1 MLRNVP
7 FAVALTMATAAAA
20 LIPAP
25 SRADTAPST
34 PRAQHVLLISVD
46 GLHAV
51 DLAGFV
57 RSHPNSALA
66 ALSKSGLTYS
76 QAWTPVPSDSF
87 PGLLALITG
96 ATPKST
102 GVYYDVSYD
111 RKLAA
116 PGSDCSKTGTE
127 VDYDE
132 TADIAMDRLDA
143 GGGLD
148 PKKLP
153 RDPANGCAP
162 YYPHSYVRVNT
173 IFDVVKAAGGYTAW
187 SDKHPAYDLVQGP
200 SGNGVDD
207 LYTPEIESNME
218 DQQDSITSS
227 IDATEKYDDG
237 KVAAILNE
245 IAGKDHSGAKA
256 ASVPALFGMNFQ
268 AISVGQKIEGYQT
281 AAGQPS
287 AGLESALEHTD
298 ASLQK
303 MVDALKQQ
311 NLYDSTAIIVT
322 AKHGQSPI
330 DPKKRRVVDGK
341 FIPKLIDGVAPD
353 LLGAMDSDDVGLIW
367 LTDPGKTAAVVK
379 VLSAN
384 REKAGIKNIYSGS
397 ALTKMYA
404 DPKKDSRAPDIVI
417 EPQYGVIYTKLTATK
432 KAEHGGFTA
441 DDRNV
446 ALLVSMPS
454 LKAKTVSAK
463 VGTQQVAPSVLK
475 LLGDPTT
482 SLDGVKLEHVSA
494 LPGL

>member
-1 MLRNVP
+1 MHRNMP
-7 FAVALTMATAAAA
+7 LAAAVTLA
-20 LIPAP
+20 LAAAVVPTP
-25 SRADTAPST
+25 SRADTPK
-34 PRAQHVLLISVD
+34 AQHVLLISVD
-46 GLHAV
+46 GLHAG

-57 RSHPNSALA
+57 KSHPNSALA
-66 ALSKSGLTYS
+66 TLSKSGLTYS

-116 PGSDCSKTGTE
+116 PNSDCSKTGTE
-127 VDYDE
+127 VDFDE

-162 YYPHSYVRVNT
+162 LYPHAYLRVNT
-173 IFDVVKAAGGYTAW
+173 IFEVVKSAGGYTAW
-187 SDKHPAYDLVQGP
+187 ADKHPAYDLVQGP

-218 DQQDSITSS
+218 DQADSITSS
-227 IDATEKYDDG
+227 IDATQKYDDG
-237 KVAAILNE
+237 KVQAILSE

-268 AISVGQKIEGYQT
+268 AISVAQKIEGYQT

-287 AGLESALEHTD
+287 SGLEGALEHTD
-298 ASLQK
+298 AALQK

-311 NLYDSTAIIVT
+311 NLADSTAIIVT

-330 DPKKRRVVDGK
+330 DPTKRLVVDSK

-353 LLGAMDSDDVGLIW
+353 LLGTMDADDVGLIW
-367 LTDPGKTAAVVK
+367 LTDSSKTAAVVK
-379 VLSAN
+379 VLNAN
-384 REKAGIKNIYSGS
+384 RKAAGIKNLYSGA
-397 ALTKMYA
+397 ALAKMYA
-404 DPKKDSRAPDIVI
+404 DPKQDSRAPDIVI
-417 EPQYGVIYTKLTATK
+417 EPQYGVIYTKPTAKK

-446 ALLVSMPS
+446 ALLVSMPGV
-454 LKAKTVSAK
+454 KAKTVTSK
-463 VGTQQVAPSVLK
+463 VGTQQVAPSILK
-475 LLGDPTT
+475 LLGDSTT
-482 SLDGVKLEHVSA
+482 ALDSVKLEHVSI